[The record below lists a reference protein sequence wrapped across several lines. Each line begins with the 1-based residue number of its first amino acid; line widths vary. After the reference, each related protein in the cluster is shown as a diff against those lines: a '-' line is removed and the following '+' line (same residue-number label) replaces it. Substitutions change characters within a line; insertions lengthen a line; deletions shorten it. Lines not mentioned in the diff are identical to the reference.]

1 MERTA
6 ENDFSKGSVVKNILG
21 LAVPMTLAQLINV
34 LYNIVDRI
42 YIGRIPEHA
51 TLSLTGIGLSLPMI
65 TMVIAFANLFGMG
78 GAPLCSIER
87 GRGNLEEA
95 EKIMGN
101 SFTMLVVFGVFLTM
115 LGLLFKKPLLYA
127 FGASDS
133 TYPFADAYITIYLLG
148 SIFVMVGLGMNSFIN
163 SQGFGKV
170 GMCTVLLGAVA
181 NIILDPI
188 FIFGLGMGVRG
199 AALATIISQFFSAVW
214 IVRFL
219 TGKRTILRLRLSCLR
234 PQWKRIRAIVGLGM
248 SGFTMA
254 ITNCT
259 VQIVC
264 NATLQTFGGD
274 LYVGVMTVINS
285 LWEVASMPVQ
295 GVTNSAQP
303 VMGFNYGAKEYGR
316 VKKAI
321 VFTSLFSIA
330 YTTLAWAFLH
340 GFPEFFIRIFNQDQ
354 ALIEAGVPALRLYF
368 FGFFMMSLQFAG
380 QAVFVALGMSRQA
393 IFFSIFRKVV
403 IVVPLTLL
411 LPSVSGMGTNGVFLA
426 EPISNFIGGA
436 ACFGTMLLLVWTEL
450 TRRERAKTV

>member
-1 MERTA
+1 M
-6 ENDFSKGSVVKNILG
+6 
-21 LAVPMTLAQLINV
+21 
-34 LYNIVDRI
+34 
-42 YIGRIPEHA
+42 
-51 TLSLTGIGLSLPMI
+51 
-65 TMVIAFANLFGMG
+65 
-78 GAPLCSIER
+78 
-87 GRGNLEEA
+87 
-95 EKIMGN
+95 
-101 SFTMLVVFGVFLTM
+101 
-115 LGLLFKKPLLYA
+115 
-127 FGASDS
+127 AS
-133 TYPFADAYITIYLLG
+133 
-148 SIFVMVGLGMNSFIN
+148 
-163 SQGFGKV
+163 
-170 GMCTVLLGAVA
+170 
-181 NIILDPI
+181 IILDPI

-264 NATLQTFGGD
+264 NATLQTFGGSLCGRYD
-274 LYVGVMTVINS
+274 SHQLPAGGGVH
-285 LWEVASMPVQ
+285 AGA